1 MPAKTKTKT
10 KPKQKTKKNPSTTV
24 SLARIPTGLSITPPT
39 PEINSLSEE
48 DLFMKLKKRDSKLMK
63 LPSKSR
69 ELYHNLRRQAK
80 KEMKQREK
88 KQKEEEKKIREQ
100 ELAKQREKEEEEEAE
115 RKRIADS
122 EARAERKIR
131 EAELKSKQYTQK
143 PKQQSPTSVLDSGVQ
158 TGTTKKKKEGKIIS
172 NEGFADALVSKL
184 KTVEGLNQSS
194 IKIVPS
200 GSGQLGYYV
209 KFEMPGAVNS
219 EPHFH
224 IFKEGTDQTKETDI
238 SWRLIVK
245 VPIIVKTKDGE
256 KVIDLRLLQNTDDP
270 KTRTTDYNSNTLLI
284 RHKSSKKGQTQL
296 KSVNIDQNS
305 SIVINNIIQSIK
317 ASFEVTD
324 EPDLRAKLVNIFEN
338 EPFTL
343 KNLWNSVTLWYF
355 NKWASKTRGKLN
367 GGKKTK
373 KKSKSKKCGRN
384 LFKMIKKTIRI
395 R

>member
-1 MPAKTKTKT
+1 MIDTGVQIGTT
-10 KPKQKTKKNPSTTV
+10 QK
-24 SLARIPTGLSITPPT
+24 
-39 PEINSLSEE
+39 
-48 DLFMKLKKRDSKLMK
+48 
-63 LPSKSR
+63 
-69 ELYHNLRRQAK
+69 
-80 KEMKQREK
+80 K
-88 KQKEEEKKIREQ
+88 KQEKI
-100 ELAKQREKEEEEEAE
+100 
-115 RKRIADS
+115 
-122 EARAERKIR
+122 
-131 EAELKSKQYTQK
+131 T
-143 PKQQSPTSVLDSGVQ
+143 
-158 TGTTKKKKEGKIIS
+158 S
-172 NEGFADALVSKL
+172 NEGFANALVSKL

-200 GSGQLGYYV
+200 GSGQLGFYV
-209 KFEMPGAVNS
+209 KFEMPGAVDS

-245 VPIIVKTKDGE
+245 VPINVKTKQGD

-317 ASFEVTD
+317 QSFEVTD
-324 EPDLRAKLVNIFEN
+324 EADLRAKLVNIFEN
-338 EPFTL
+338 EPLTL

-355 NKWASKTRGKLN
+355 NKWALKTRGKLN
-367 GGKKTK
+367 GGKKTKKKTK

>member
-1 MPAKTKTKT
+1 MPAKTK
-10 KPKQKTKKNPSTTV
+10 QKTKKKPS
-24 SLARIPTGLSITPPT
+24 SSIAISRLPSNMSITPPT
-39 PEINSLSEE
+39 PDVNSLT
-48 DLFMKLKKRDSKLMK
+48 DDDFLMKLRKRDSKLMK

-69 ELYHNLRRQAK
+69 ELYHNIRRQAK
-80 KEMKQREK
+80 KEMKLREK
-88 KQKEEEKKIREQ
+88 KQKEEERKIRDK
-100 ELAKQREKEEEEEAE
+100 ELAIQREKEQEEEAE

-122 EARAERKIR
+122 EAKAARKIR
-131 EAELKSKQYTQK
+131 EAEFKRKQFTQK
-143 PKQQSPTSVLDSGVQ
+143 HKEPSPTSVLDISKQ
-158 TGTTKKKKEGKIIS
+158 TETRKKKKREVITSTK
-172 NEGFADALVSKL
+172 GFADALVSKL

-238 SWRLIVK
+238 SWRLIIK

-270 KTRTTDYNSNTLLI
+270 KARTSDYNSNTLLI

-296 KSVNIDQNS
+296 KSVNIDQKS
-305 SIVINNIIQSIK
+305 SIIINNIIQSIK

-343 KNLWNSVTLWYF
+343 KKLWNSVTLWYF

-367 GGKKTK
+367 GGKKTNKKTK